1 MIISK
6 ISGGLGNQMFQ
17 YAASLALANK
27 IKTQLL
33 LDITG
38 YKGYKLHN
46 GFEIFSVFDK
56 PYSVDFADQKII
68 CKVLGLQSNPTIGK
82 VIKKYNLDFIRNKK
96 WIIEPSLGYWS
107 GFEFLCENQ
116 LYLDGYW
123 QSEKYFKNQET
134 LIRESL
140 KFNGNLGEDN
150 EVLLKH
156 AGERTLVSLHVRR
169 GDYTSATNQSI
180 HGVCSLDY
188 YRKAISYITEKI
200 QNPFFIIFSDDI
212 DWVRSNLSIPF
223 HHEYAVFNKGAN
235 SYKDMWMMSLC
246 DHNIIANSS
255 FSWWGAWLNNNPNK
269 IVISPKTWFA
279 SVKLQEQAWSLY
291 CDNWIKL

>member
-17 YAASLALANK
+17 YATSLALANK
-27 IKTQLL
+27 INTRLL
-33 LDITG
+33 LDLTG
-38 YKGYKLHN
+38 YKSYKLHN

-56 PYSVDFADQKII
+56 PDNVGFADHKAVREFLGFQTSIIFQKI
-68 CKVLGLQSNPTIGK
+68 
-82 VIKKYNLDFIRNKK
+82 IKKYNLNFIRNKK
-96 WIIEPSLGYWS
+96 WIIEPSLAYWS
-107 GFEFLCENQ
+107 SFETLNDDN

-123 QSEKYFKNQET
+123 QSEKYFKSQEA

-150 EVLLKH
+150 EALLKH

-188 YRKAISYITEKI
+188 YGKAISYITEKI

-212 DWVRSNLSIPF
+212 DWVRNNLSIPF

-255 FSWWGAWLNNNPNK
+255 FSWWGAWLNNNLNK
-269 IVISPKTWFA
+269 IVVSPKTWFA
-279 SVKLQEQAWSLY
+279 SKSLQEQAWSLY
-291 CDNWIKL
+291 CDDWVKL